1 MKTQTTTRRS
11 RETGMLVTVG
21 HSETDGW
28 ETDPTCRWYTLC
40 EEHGFIVFHD
50 SLFNA
55 RGNAPH
61 TSDWCEGCQAN

>member
-1 MKTQTTTRRS
+1 MKTQTATRRS

-55 RGNAPH
+55 RGTAPH